1 MVLGYFLYDAIMA
14 YRDWRREGKDASAP
28 QVEELEKAVRARD
41 REILFRDK
49 ELEVKAKIINDLKH
63 TLSETN
69 EKLQQVQESLDGLVK
84 KESQE

>member
-1 MVLGYFLYDAIMA
+1 MVLGYFLYDAIVA
-14 YRDWRREGKDASAP
+14 YCNWRREGKDASAP
-28 QVEELEKAVRARD
+28 QVEELEKAVRARN